1 MGDAGGAN
9 HPISPDRLGPSCCSP
24 WPWGCSPALGLGAAI
39 SPSPHTVSAGK
50 RSGVRHPRP
59 IRHRGR
65 CVGSEAGAE
74 WSMAAGKTPP
84 PSRLALGKAA
94 QMRIRAAT
102 FPRAAHMCQVKRGFG
117 STTLSRGT
125 RTSGR
130 ILGSLLPRPALALRG
145 SRRPMR
151 LFPGR
156 QEKSSR
162 GCWGDWFFQR
172 GCSSL

>member
-1 MGDAGGAN
+1 MQEARTIPSRLTGSAPRAAPRGLRDARQHWGWEQPSRRAPTLCLLAGG
-9 HPISPDRLGPSCCSP
+9 
-24 WPWGCSPALGLGAAI
+24 
-39 SPSPHTVSAGK
+39 
-50 RSGVRHPRP
+50 GVRHPRP

-65 CVGSEAGAE
+65 CVGREAGAE
-74 WSMAAGKTPP
+74 WSTAAGKTLPP
-84 PSRLALGKAA
+84 GRLALSKAA

-117 STTLSRGT
+117 STALSRGT
-125 RTSGR
+125 RTSGWV
-130 ILGSLLPRPALALRG
+130 LGSLPLRPAPALRG

-156 QEKSSR
+156 EEKSSR